1 MLHNLWGRPAV
12 CTGPL
17 ATNDPSTQHRR
28 ANSAATPPGDIMAAH
43 MKTIVVCLTAL
54 ILAPAAA
61 PAATPAL
68 IPQPVSLRIQSGAFR
83 LHSGIAIVVP
93 PGVPEARQ
101 AAAYLANAL
110 AAPTG
115 WQLKVSESARSSARR
130 NAIVLALSAQSTA
143 PAHPEGYELAVTTRG
158 VRIQ

>member
-101 AAAYLANAL
+101 AAASLPT
-110 AAPTG
+110 APPPPPG
-115 WQLKVSESARSSARR
+115 WHLKLPEPPLPPPRR
-130 NAIVLALSAQSTA
+130 NAIVLALTAQST
-143 PAHPEGYELAVTTRG
+143 
-158 VRIQ
+158 